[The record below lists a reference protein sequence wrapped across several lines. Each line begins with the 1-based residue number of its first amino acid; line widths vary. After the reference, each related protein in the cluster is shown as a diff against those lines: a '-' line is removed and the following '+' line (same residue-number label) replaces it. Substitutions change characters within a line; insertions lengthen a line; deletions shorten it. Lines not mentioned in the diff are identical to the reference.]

1 MLAEVS
7 RSVRQYG
14 RSEVT
19 LGGKEAAILSR
30 HLLDLVA
37 TLWRRWNTEPPRQA
51 PVVVVPDLSNGEFSA
66 SDYTGSIAAGEH
78 SSSDIA
84 VALSEIPS
92 ARTDGLLVLLDVCK
106 RKDDG
111 AVFKLHFQRDVRD
124 RLEDATC
131 NFCGVLFTV
140 QKLPRS
146 TWSILLALQTECD
159 ALLVLLGG
167 CDLLLSYRESTSESL
182 KQLLGYPSTIESH
195 QLVRPLWCTTEASK

>member
-1 MLAEVS
+1 M
-7 RSVRQYG
+7 RQYG

-30 HLLDLVA
+30 HLLDFVA
-37 TLWRRWNTEPPRQA
+37 TLWRQWNTEPPRQA
-51 PVVVVPDLSNGEFSA
+51 PVVAMLDLSNGEFSA
-66 SDYTGSIAAGEH
+66 SDYKGSIAAGEH

-146 TWSILLALQTECD
+146 TWSILRCRQSAMRSSSYSAD
-159 ALLVLLGG
+159 AT
-167 CDLLLSYRESTSESL
+167 CSFPTARAQASLSSSCLDTRPPSSRTS
-182 KQLLGYPSTIESH
+182 
-195 QLVRPLWCTTEASK
+195 